1 MKQPDFDS
9 NSILQNIF
17 LLENI
22 QGGIVYSDYAPP
34 FCLRYSTE
42 GMTRLS
48 GYTKG
53 ELLTMQQMDLVHEDD
68 IAMLTE
74 EVEQQLT
81 KGDTFAVEY
90 RLKRKDGSFVYVL
103 DRAKVV
109 PHENGKKYI
118 HCLLTDVTDLKLLEQ
133 DLRLSEEKYKI
144 AMQQSG
150 NTILEYLPSG
160 ELKISENYELIF
172 GIKAP
177 SGTLEELA
185 HNGWVAR
192 AHVKPLLA
200 LFADTVA
207 QNKSSYMELQI
218 QVQNGRHVWSAL
230 HLTPLTSPFGT
241 VYAIVGCLQNID
253 ARRRHLETLTRL
265 SQKDSLT
272 NTYNRATMEAVINQH
287 MHSEQGSSS
296 GALIILDVDYFK
308 NINDTLGH
316 DAGDDLLIRL
326 VGTIRSILQAGNLL
340 GRLGGDEFLIF
351 TAQPTSHAA
360 LAAMAQ
366 RIVEQVANTY
376 RNSRYPITVSLGVA
390 MCSPQCNTFKAL
402 YKNAD
407 LALYESKRRG
417 RNGFVIFSEKDA
429 ENS

>member
-9 NSILQNIF
+9 NIILQNIF

-22 QGGIVYSDYAPP
+22 QGGIVYSDYDPP
-34 FCLRYSTE
+34 FWLRYSTE

-48 GYTKG
+48 GYTKE
-53 ELLTMQQMDLVHEDD
+53 ELLTMRQMDLVHEDD
-68 IAMLTE
+68 IPMLTE
-74 EVEQQLT
+74 DIEQQLSV
-81 KGDTFAVEY
+81 GDTFEVEY

-103 DRAKVV
+103 DRTKVV

-118 HCLLTDVTDLKLLEQ
+118 HCLLTDITELKHMEQ

-150 NTILEYLPSG
+150 NAILEYTPDG
-160 ELKISENYELIF
+160 ELKISENYDLIF

-185 HNGWVAR
+185 HKGWVAQ
-192 AHVKPLLA
+192 AHVMPLLT
-200 LFADTVA
+200 LFADTLA
-207 QNKSSYMELQI
+207 QKKNAYMELQI
-218 QVQNGRHVWSAL
+218 QVQNGRHVWSSL
-230 HLTPLTSPFGT
+230 HLTPLTSPFGA

-265 SQKDSLT
+265 SQKDGLT

-287 MHSEQGSSS
+287 MTSDQGSSR
-296 GALIILDVDYFK
+296 GALIILDVDHFK

-326 VGTIRSILQAGNLL
+326 VGTIRSVLQPGHLL

-351 TAQPTSHAA
+351 TSQPTTRTE
-360 LAAMAQ
+360 LATMAQ
-366 RIVEQVANTY
+366 RIVEHVDNTY

-390 MCSPQCNTFKAL
+390 LCSPQCCTFKAL

-407 LALYESKRRG
+407 VALYETKRRG
-417 RNGFVIFSEKDA
+417 RNGFGIFSEKDA